1 VPQVVIDPDH
11 VGAPVGEVSRP
22 ILPERVRR
30 FGFIPD
36 LDALSPGDLIL
47 FRDRSSTL
55 VGRAITSVQRA
66 DGFSDEHSAWT
77 HVAIFLYDD
86 FIVEAVPWPGIRTRS
101 IYSDFPGRIMRVR
114 RAPDLEERERY
125 RIALRALRNLG
136 ARYSLLS
143 ALGLGWRTLTS
154 SRDAVASVS
163 FGPAVICSK
172 VYYDAHFEITRRGL
186 RNCPVDRP
194 VTPAHLSA
202 TSDLDDVHVGW
213 LRVST

>member
-55 VGRAITSVQRA
+55 VGRAIASVQRA

-143 ALGLGWRTLTS
+143 ALGLGWRR
-154 SRDAVASVS
+154 SRVGI
-163 FGPAVICSK
+163 FRPGCNLQQ
-172 VYYDAHFEITRRGL
+172 GL
-186 RNCPVDRP
+186 
-194 VTPAHLSA
+194 L
-202 TSDLDDVHVGW
+202 
-213 LRVST
+213 

>member
-55 VGRAITSVQRA
+55 VGRAIASVQRA

-101 IYSDFPGRIMRVR
+101 IYSDFPGRIMREHPAWRNVSGTESR
-114 RAPDLEERERY
+114 FAPC
-125 RIALRALRNLG
+125 AT
-136 ARYSLLS
+136 
-143 ALGLGWRTLTS
+143 LGLGT
-154 SRDAVASVS
+154 A
-163 FGPAVICSK
+163 C
-172 VYYDAHFEITRRGL
+172 
-186 RNCPVDRP
+186 CPP
-194 VTPAHLSA
+194 S
-202 TSDLDDVHVGW
+202 GW
-213 LRVST
+213 AGVR